1 MRAFFM
7 GYSVYI
13 LYSEGHDSYYI
24 GQTQDV
30 QERVRRHNAKLE
42 AATSRYAPWTFVLR
56 IEKNTRAEAVV
67 LEKKLKNLNRQ
78 KLLVPSSNATKVFR
92 KQLTVTGPWG
102 PDATKGWSGFR
113 LASLGLKMT
122 YHQCDK
128 DGKNTIVKEQNIGYF
143 VAYRMNAPKKR

>member
-1 MRAFFM
+1 MQTSIAASESQTKQSLSGFAIRIPLPPPSPQMRAFFM

-42 AATSRYAPWTFVLR
+42 AATSRYAPWVLVLA
-56 IEKNTRAEAVV
+56 IQKEDRAQAVA

-78 KLLVPSSNATKVFR
+78 KLLTFIQK
-92 KQLTVTGPWG
+92 
-102 PDATKGWSGFR
+102 
-113 LASLGLKMT
+113 
-122 YHQCDK
+122 Y
-128 DGKNTIVKEQNIGYF
+128 KNS
-143 VAYRMNAPKKR
+143 